1 MIVIVI
7 LVIIII
13 DMNESPSPHSNSL
26 HANIPNTALIHNLH
40 SLVVESGGIVIAIS
54 LVEDGESHLVLLRLN
69 VVVNTKHI
77 EEVHLISR
85 IKGRVEVSLSELHV
99 RLSTLLTLSILN

>member
-40 SLVVESGGIVIAIS
+40 SLVVESGGIVITIS
-54 LVEDGESHLVLLRLN
+54 LVEDGESHLVLLRLD
-69 VVVNTKHI
+69 VVVNTNHI

-85 IKGRVEVSLSELHV
+85 IQGRVEVSLSELQV
-99 RLSTLLTLSILN
+99 ML